1 MLLLIYSNAC
11 VIPNFGSRREIYM
24 SGHLCSAESVHRFYE
39 ATLFHLSH
47 SSSLNRSPCHYWP
60 AYPVHGSELL
70 TFLPAAA
77 RSLPSR
83 PPKHHHED
91 THLLVM
97 TISSA
102 PPAQVLFFFGLP
114 CMCSLAR
121 GVLFSWVGFDYLG
134 KAPEHPGFPCVMST
148 VVVSWDLGLLASI
161 CIDLTIAWHQETTH
175 HIPTLLH

>member
-1 MLLLIYSNAC
+1 MLLLIYSNAY

-24 SGHLCSAESVHRFYE
+24 SAHLCSAESVHRFYE

-83 PPKHHHED
+83 PHHED

-97 TISSA
+97 HTISLA
-102 PPAQVLFFFGLP
+102 PPAQVLSFLVCHVCVPRPAGSRFPGSVLIIW
-114 CMCSLAR
+114 AR
-121 GVLFSWVGFDYLG
+121 LRN
-134 KAPEHPGFPCVMST
+134 PPGFLCVM